1 MPTDF
6 GATVTAPLLEEIG
19 PDHIGLRCQRWGG
32 SNYRHSGSSGARPG
46 FPRLRHYNKVRV
58 VTTALD
64 KPLPCFFSQPPFCRR
79 LRFRVRN
86 SYYFLSDILR

>member
-32 SNYRHSGSSGARPG
+32 SSYRHSGSSGARPG
-46 FPRLRHYNKVRV
+46 FPRLRSAPGPKADLRDFLKAGTRE
-58 VTTALD
+58 TTN
-64 KPLPCFFSQPPFCRR
+64 RR
-79 LRFRVRN
+79 LRSFTAPA
-86 SYYFLSDILR
+86 LQQG